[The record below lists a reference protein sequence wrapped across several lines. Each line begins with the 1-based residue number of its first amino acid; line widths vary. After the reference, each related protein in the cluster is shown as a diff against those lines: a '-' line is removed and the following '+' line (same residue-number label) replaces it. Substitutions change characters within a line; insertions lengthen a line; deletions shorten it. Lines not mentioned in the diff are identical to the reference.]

1 MPLTL
6 PEAIWETFTLFEAT
20 TFSASWLCNWLC
32 NWLPA
37 ARLLALPPA
46 RWGCRA
52 VEVVELCAL
61 GAENP
66 FCGACGDYNFHKE
79 LFILYRWLW
88 RL

>member
-1 MPLTL
+1 MGNFHTIRSHYILRKL
-6 PEAIWETFTLFEAT
+6 ALQLA
-20 TFSASWLCNWLC
+20 LQL
-32 NWLPA
+32 